1 MKLAIVGSRTFTDY
15 PFLESTIMTRINK
28 NVTEIVSGGAPG
40 ADSLAEDFAKKFQ
53 LKMKVFPA
61 DWKGLG
67 KKAGYLRNI
76 SIIEYSDI
84 VIAFWDF
91 VSPGT
96 KSSINLAYKMHKEL
110 HIIDVRTNK
119 NGVYNEN
126 I

>member
-15 PFLESTIMTRINK
+15 LFLESTIMTRINK

-40 ADSLAEDFAKKFQ
+40 ADSLAEDFAKKFH

-96 KSSINLAYKMHKEL
+96 KSSINIAYKMHKEL

>member
-15 PFLESTIMTRINK
+15 LFLESTIMTRINK
-28 NVTEIVSGGAPG
+28 TVTEIVSGGAPG

>member
-15 PFLESTIMTRINK
+15 LFLESTIMTRINK

-40 ADSLAEDFAKKFQ
+40 ADSLAEDFAKKFR

-61 DWKGLG
+61 DWKRLG

-96 KSSINLAYKMHKEL
+96 KSSIDLAYKMHKEL

-119 NGVYNEN
+119 KGVYNEN

>member
-15 PFLESTIMTRINK
+15 LFLESTIMTRINK
-28 NVTEIVSGGAPG
+28 TVTEIVSGGAPG
-40 ADSLAEDFAKKFQ
+40 ADSLAEDFAKKFR

-61 DWKGLG
+61 DWKRLG
-67 KKAGYLRNI
+67 KKAGCLRNI

-96 KSSINLAYKMHKEL
+96 KSSIDLAYKMHKEL

>member
-15 PFLESTIMTRINK
+15 MFLESTIMTRINK

-40 ADSLAEDFAKKFQ
+40 ADSLAEDFAKKFR

-96 KSSINLAYKMHKEL
+96 KSSIDLAYKMHKEL

-119 NGVYNEN
+119 KGVYNE
-126 I
+126 II

>member
-15 PFLESTIMTRINK
+15 LFLESTIMTRINK
-28 NVTEIVSGGAPG
+28 TVTEIVSGGAPG
-40 ADSLAEDFAKKFQ
+40 ADSLAEDFAKKFR